1 MRRVPLWLTG
11 LIPVLALAACGTG
24 GGHPAGTASPAGQ
37 TGRGGAGR
45 AAGVS
50 PGWRIVQALPS
61 EPGSG
66 QPGGGSNDMLSV
78 AAVGAR
84 DAWAVG
90 YVCPQQCGPSSDS
103 TLVEHWAGARH
114 QPGRPRRHLDV
125 RGRARD
131 PGRRPPLY
139 LPLPLLPRPV
149 VTAARPG
156 TGWPGH
162 RDGRVVL
169 APGCK
174 FGVGRGRHG
183 ESGGVAALL
192 PLTDRPLA
200 GCLGS
205 SRSRCAR
212 SGNGPRPLRVCGGSP
227 TAASASAGA
236 GKRQRPRHTSSR
248 PGRGRG

>member
-131 PGRRPPLY
+131 PGRRPP
-139 LPLPLLPRPV
+139 PLLTSTTTPTASGHGSPPRYWMARPPRWACCPGARVQVRGGPRPTWGIGGCCC
-149 VTAARPG
+149 VTSP
-156 TGWPGH
+156 H
-162 RDGRVVL
+162 RS
-169 APGCK
+169 AI
-174 FGVGRGRHG
+174 
-183 ESGGVAALL
+183 S
-192 PLTDRPLA
+192 

-212 SGNGPRPLRVCGGSP
+212 SGKRPRPLRICGGSP

>member
-24 GGHPAGTASPAGQ
+24 WGLPAGTASPAGQ

-45 AAGVS
+45 AVHVS

-103 TLVEHWAGARH
+103 TLAEHWAGARH

-125 RGRARD
+125 RDRSATPSGV
-131 PGRRPPLY
+131 PPFTYLY
-139 LPLPLLPRPV
+139 HYSNGQWSRQPAPALGGQATEMGVLSW
-149 VTAARPG
+149 RPG
-156 TGWPGH
+156 ASSGWAAADTGNRGVLLRYFPSPIGH
-162 RDGRVVL
+162 
-169 APGCK
+169 
-174 FGVGRGRHG
+174 
-183 ESGGVAALL
+183 
-192 PLTDRPLA
+192 
-200 GCLGS
+200 
-205 SRSRCAR
+205 
-212 SGNGPRPLRVCGGSP
+212 
-227 TAASASAGA
+227 
-236 GKRQRPRHTSSR
+236 
-248 PGRGRG
+248 